1 MNSAEWTR
9 KFWERSDSI
18 FWAGVVLGL
27 GLSWWYAT
35 NQIVEG
41 DQTQMIHKGY
51 LGAYQGV
58 WMSFGNAASVV
69 GNVPGSLLAWV
80 VGGPLF
86 VWDSPYAPMLF
97 LLLLRLAGF
106 LMLDAV
112 VRRVFPGSGLA
123 RVSFLLLCWLNPWF
137 LFDSLLYNP
146 AYLIFCAGLHCWTA
160 WHMQHEKRLLMTL
173 LHVLS
178 IGVAMQLH
186 FSWPVLVFL
195 SALMFYRG
203 VLKVSWA
210 AVLIAV
216 ALIVASLVPYLMQLW
231 ADPTLA
237 YNADPDARKRF
248 IGWGALNV
256 YPVLKAVLYWL
267 RYGSWAFPSKLVNN
281 TEFLW
286 VAVQFL
292 PVVLENLWKIF
303 MGLIGAVTVI
313 IATVANLTALN
324 AIRPRLKRSAGEPV
338 EPLDWMLLYSTAAFI
353 AALVSAGLAP
363 IVFNYWHLTLIF
375 PFALFPVLFWVTRYL
390 GHSAQREARPVLA
403 IAAFL
408 VFINVVAIND
418 SEKFSYTAD
427 YAQQTI
433 EYVEQEVGPRVR

>member
-1 MNSAEWTR
+1 MNASAWTQS
-9 KFWERSDSI
+9 FWEKSDSI
-18 FWAGVVLGL
+18 FWAGVALGL
-27 GLSWWYAT
+27 GLSWWYAL
-35 NQIVEG
+35 NQVVEG
-41 DQTQMIHKGY
+41 DQIQMIHKGY

-80 VGGPLF
+80 VGGPLL

-97 LLLLRLAGF
+97 LVLLRLTGF

-112 VRRVFPGSGLA
+112 VRKVFPGSGLA
-123 RVSFLLLCWLNPWF
+123 RISFLLLCWLNPWF

-146 AYLIFCAGLHCWTA
+146 SYLIFCAGLHCWTA
-160 WHMQHEKRLLMTL
+160 WHMQQRKHFAYTFA
-173 LHVLS
+173 HVLA
-178 IGVAMQLH
+178 IGLAMQLH
-186 FSWPVLVFL
+186 FSWPVLAFL

-203 VLKVSWA
+203 AIKVSWL
-210 AVLIAV
+210 AVLLAL
-216 ALIVASLVPYLMQLW
+216 ALIIATLVPYLMQLI

-237 YNADPDARKRF
+237 RNPDPEARKRF

-267 RYGSWAFPSKLVNN
+267 RYGSWAFPSKLVNQ

-286 VAVQFL
+286 VGVQFL
-292 PVVLENLWKIF
+292 PVVLEHVWKIL
-303 MGLIGAVTVI
+303 MGLVGAVTVV
-313 IATVANLTALN
+313 IAAVANWTAF
-324 AIRPRLKRSAGEPV
+324 AHIRPRLRRDTTTRI
-338 EPLDWMLLYSTAAFI
+338 EPLDWMLLYAAAAFI
-353 AALVSAGLAP
+353 ASLISAGLSP

-375 PFALFPVLFWVTRYL
+375 PFALFPVLYWITRYL
-390 GHSAQREARPVLA
+390 SRSALAQARPILW

-408 VFINVVAIND
+408 ILVNVVALND
-418 SEKFSYTAD
+418 SDKFSYAAD

-433 EYVEQEVGPRVR
+433 DYVHKEIGPGVR